1 MPFVNNNG
9 IKIHYEVE
17 GQGPALLLAHGLSTS
32 MEQWRARG
40 YTEELSGNH
49 MLILVDTRGHGGSD
63 KPITPESYR
72 PDVVAGDY
80 VAVLDSLGIEKTN
93 YFGYSMV
100 GKIGF
105 SCLAHYALPIS
116 ALWFLAGLALTAWN
130 QKGR

>member
-17 GQGPALLLAHGLSTS
+17 GQGPALILAHGLSTS
-32 MEQWRARG
+32 MKQWRALG

-63 KPITPESYR
+63 KPTTPESYS

-93 YFGYSMV
+93 YFGYSMGV
-100 GKIGF
+100 K
-105 SCLAHYALPIS
+105 
-116 ALWFLAGLALTAWN
+116 
-130 QKGR
+130 